1 MALYVLES
9 CTQPGTNFTVNSAVP
24 LVVGQIYSFF
34 IDENNGSCGTV
45 VEDLPAGPVYTLGS
59 PYELCEECLL
69 NTPYEVNPPEYELCV
84 KDCDGNPVVLTLPHP
99 VYTNEYGTAVTQ
111 LNAVELGGVNG
122 LNN

>member
-9 CTQPGTNFTVNSAVP
+9 CTEPGTNYTVTAATS

-34 IDENNGSCGTV
+34 FDENNGSCGTV
-45 VEDLPAGPVYTLGS
+45 IEAIPSGPVYTLGVA
-59 PYELCEECLL
+59 YELCNDCLL
-69 NTPYEVNPPEYELCV
+69 NTPQAVYPEYTLCV
-84 KDCDGNPVVLTLPHP
+84 TDCNGDLVELTFPHP
-99 VYTNEYGTAVTQ
+99 VWTNNYGTAVTQ

>member
-9 CTQPGTNFTVNSAVP
+9 CTEPGTNYTVNAATT

-34 IDENNGSCGTV
+34 FDENNGSCGTV
-45 VEDLPAGPVYTLGS
+45 IEAIPSGPVYTLGVA
-59 PYELCEECLL
+59 YELCNDCLL
-69 NTPYEVNPPEYELCV
+69 NTPYEVNPPAYELCV
-84 KDCDGNPVVLTLPHP
+84 LDCSGNTVTLAMPHP
-99 VYTNEYGTAVTQ
+99 IWTNNYGTAVTQ

>member
-1 MALYVLES
+1 MALYVLQS
-9 CTQPGTNFTVNSAVP
+9 CTPPSTNFSVNSVAP
-24 LVVGQIYSFF
+24 LFVGQIYSFF
-34 IDENNGSCGTV
+34 IDENTQACGTV
-45 VEDLPAGPVYTLGS
+45 VEEIPSGPVYTLGT
-59 PYELCEECLL
+59 PYESCEECIA
-69 NTPYEVNPPEYELCV
+69 NIPYEVNPPEYELCV